1 MLKILDF
8 LKVYKF
14 DNKIRFGNKNDG
26 GYIIGDNLGDYECYI
41 SAGVS
46 NEESFSRDFIK
57 KYNMNAQN
65 SFAFDGTIQNYPY
78 EYTRDITF
86 YKKNIGPLNTNKY
99 TNLDF
104 FIKKFNNIFLKMDIE
119 GGEYPWLISLSH
131 EKLSK
136 FKQITIECHGINN
149 DSWNYCYN
157 LKLRC
162 FINLSHTH
170 YLVHIHGNNYS
181 EVINGIP
188 NVVELT
194 YINKNCFD
202 EEPELNKTTL
212 PIYNLDFPNNPNSSD
227 YDLNFS
233 PFVN

>member
-1 MLKILDF
+1 
-8 LKVYKF
+8 
-14 DNKIRFGNKNDG
+14 
-26 GYIIGDNLGDYECYI
+26 
-41 SAGVS
+41 VS
-46 NEESFSRDFIK
+46 PSICSI
-57 KYNMNAQN
+57 
-65 SFAFDGTIQNYPY
+65 
-78 EYTRDITF
+78 
-86 YKKNIGPLNTNKY
+86 
-99 TNLDF
+99 F
-104 FIKKFNNIFLKMDIE
+104 F
-119 GGEYPWLISLSH
+119 
-131 EKLSK
+131 
-136 FKQITIECHGINN
+136 
-149 DSWNYCYN
+149 
-157 LKLRC
+157 RC